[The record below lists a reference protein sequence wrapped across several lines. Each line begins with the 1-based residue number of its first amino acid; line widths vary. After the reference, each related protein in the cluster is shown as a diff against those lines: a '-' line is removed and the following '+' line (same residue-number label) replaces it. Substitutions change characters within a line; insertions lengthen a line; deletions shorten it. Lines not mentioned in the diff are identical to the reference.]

1 MIAYPLYF
9 THRAFQVV
17 YNVLCLDSES
27 IPCCSRSRSAPS
39 HSLNLT
45 FRLVHF
51 PTARVTNGH
60 ASLFFVT
67 FIPLPSTL
75 LRRSHVTLWRR
86 SLHLTSH
93 TFSESHACVGN
104 ATLIHAVLTSHL
116 SKGESATRREKRIEK
131 HASGQCPYILSPIIY
146 LYRSGRCTDQQ
157 SCTIYLTV
165 TMTQMVEPFL
175 CIWHT
180 YLAIW
185 KARKDE
191 G

>member
-1 MIAYPLYF
+1 M
-9 THRAFQVV
+9 RV
-17 YNVLCLDSES
+17 C
-27 IPCCSRSRSAPS
+27 R
-39 HSLNLT
+39 LNLLT
-45 FRLVHF
+45 GSGDVWQCSSIACPSPRFAIDHPFSTL
-51 PTARVTNGH
+51 PPIP
-60 ASLFFVT
+60 ASIYLNSCLSRQT
-67 FIPLPSTL
+67 LYSLAHPLPSTL
-75 LRRSHVTLWRR
+75 LGRSNVTLWWR
-86 SLHLTSH
+86 SVHLTSH